1 MFLDKGHASFDKLLP
16 ILLLGLLALGC
27 LVVLQPFLTAVLW
40 ACILAYSS
48 WPAYLRVHR
57 TLGSRQWAAAVMT
70 LAVAAV
76 IILPAV
82 MVGSE
87 LVENSAPV
95 LASIQGFL
103 NQGLPAP
110 PSWVGGIPV
119 IGPSIAQYMAEHA
132 NDASIVSQ
140 QLREFLGPAQGL
152 ILNAARTI
160 AAGLLELVLSVL
172 IAFFFYRDG
181 AFIAR
186 RLQRTLHR
194 VGGAR
199 ALQLLGVAGA
209 TIKGVVYGIL
219 GTALAQGAL
228 AMIGFLIVQV
238 QGALF
243 LGFLT
248 FFMSLLPMGPPLV
261 WVPVVIWLGVHERIA
276 AAVFLAVWGVF
287 VISGVD
293 NLLKPYLISRAGSL
307 PFILV
312 LLGAFGGVLAFGLI
326 GVFLGPVLL
335 ALTFNLVLEW
345 SGAAPVGHQPAAL
358 GETREP
364 EHTTL

>member
-1 MFLDKGHASFDKLLP
+1 MFFDKGRISLDKLLP
-16 ILLLGLLALGC
+16 VLLLGLLAIGC
-27 LVVLQPFLTAVLW
+27 LVVLQPFVTALLW
-40 ACILAYSS
+40 AAILAYST
-48 WPAYLRVHR
+48 WPAYLRLHR
-57 TLGSRQWAAAVMT
+57 GMGTRQWAAAVMT
-70 LAVAAV
+70 LTVAAV
-76 IILPAV
+76 IILPV
-82 MVGSE
+82 VVVSTE

-95 LASIQGFL
+95 IASVQGVF
-103 NQGLPAP
+103 NNGLPAP
-110 PSWVGGIPV
+110 PDWIARIPV
-119 IGPSIAQYMAEHA
+119 IGPELAAYLADHA
-132 NDASIVSQ
+132 NDSSVIAGHLR
-140 QLREFLGPAQGL
+140 QLVGPVQGL
-152 ILNAARTI
+152 VIDAARTV

-186 RLQRTLHR
+186 RLQRTLER
-194 VGGAR
+194 IGGER

-238 QGALF
+238 PGALF

-261 WVPVVIWLGVHERIA
+261 WVPVVIWLGVQERIA
-276 AAVFLAVWGVF
+276 AALFLAVWGIF

-312 LLGAFGGVLAFGLI
+312 LLGAFGGVIAFGLI
-326 GVFLGPVLL
+326 GIFLGPVLL
-335 ALTFNLVLEW
+335 ALGFNLVLEW
-345 SGAAPVGHQPAAL
+345 SGTGHVGEGPAVAEARRSERL
-358 GETREP
+358 
-364 EHTTL
+364 

>member
-1 MFLDKGHASFDKLLP
+1 
-16 ILLLGLLALGC
+16 LAE
-27 LVVLQPFLTAVLW
+27 
-40 ACILAYSS
+40 
-48 WPAYLRVHR
+48 YL
-57 TLGSRQWAAAVMT
+57 
-70 LAVAAV
+70 
-76 IILPAV
+76 
-82 MVGSE
+82 
-87 LVENSAPV
+87 
-95 LASIQGFL
+95 
-103 NQGLPAP
+103 
-110 PSWVGGIPV
+110 
-119 IGPSIAQYMAEHA
+119 AEHA
-132 NDASIVSQ
+132 NDASIVSG
-140 QLREFLGPAQGL
+140 QLREFLGPAQGW
-152 ILNAARTI
+152 ILGAARTI

-172 IAFFFYRDG
+172 IAFFLYRDG
-181 AFIAR
+181 ALTAR
-186 RLQRTLHR
+186 RLQRTLER
-194 VGGAR
+194 LGGAR

-228 AMIGFLIVQV
+228 AMIGFIIVQV

-261 WVPVVIWLGVHERIA
+261 WVPVAIWLGVQERIA

-335 ALTFNLVLEW
+335 ALGFNLVLEW
-345 SGAAPVGHQPAAL
+345 SGAAPIHH
-358 GETREP
+358 P
-364 EHTTL
+364 EA

>member
-1 MFLDKGHASFDKLLP
+1 MFFDKGRISLDKLLP
-16 ILLLGLLALGC
+16 VLLLGLLALGC

-40 ACILAYSS
+40 AAILAYST
-48 WPAYLRVHR
+48 WPAYLRLHR
-57 TLGSRQWAAAVMT
+57 SMGSRQWAAAAMT
-70 LAVAAV
+70 IAVAAV
-76 IILPAV
+76 IIVPVLAV
-82 MVGSE
+82 SSE

-95 LASIQGFL
+95 IGSVQAVF
-103 NQGLPAP
+103 NNGLPTP
-110 PSWVGGIPV
+110 PAWIDRIP
-119 IGPSIAQYMAEHA
+119 IFGPQLTKYMAEHA
-132 NDASIVSQ
+132 NDNSIFAGH
-140 QLREFLGPAQGL
+140 LRELILPAQRL
-152 ILNAARTI
+152 IIDAARTI
-160 AAGLLELVLSVL
+160 GAGLLELVLSVL

-186 RLQRTLHR
+186 RLQRTLER
-194 VGGAR
+194 IGGER

-276 AAVFLAVWGVF
+276 AALFLAVWGVF

-312 LLGAFGGVLAFGLI
+312 LLGAFGGVFAFGLI

-335 ALTFNLVLEW
+335 ALGFNLVLEW
-345 SGAAPVGHQPAAL
+345 SGATPVSHPDTL
-358 GETREP
+358 PRES
-364 EHTTL
+364 ESRRL

>member
-1 MFLDKGHASFDKLLP
+1 MFFDKGRVSLDKLLP
-16 ILLLGLLALGC
+16 VLLLGLLAVGC
-27 LVVLQPFLTAVLW
+27 LAVLLPFLTALLW
-40 ACILAYSS
+40 AAILAYST
-48 WPAYLRVHR
+48 WPAYRHLHQSM
-57 TLGSRQWAAAVMT
+57 GSRQWAAAVMT
-70 LAVAAV
+70 VAVAAV
-76 IILPAV
+76 IIVPVVVLA
-82 MVGSE
+82 SQ

-95 LASIQGFL
+95 IASVQSLFS
-103 NQGLPAP
+103 NGLPAP
-110 PSWVGGIPV
+110 PAWIERIPML
-119 IGPSIAQYMAEHA
+119 GPQLAKYMAEYA
-132 NDASIVSQ
+132 NDSTIFAGH
-140 QLREFLGPAQGL
+140 LRELIGPAQRL
-152 ILNAARTI
+152 IIDAARTI

-186 RLQRTLHR
+186 RLQRTLER
-194 VGGAR
+194 IGGDR

-228 AMIGFLIVQV
+228 ATIGFVIVQV
-238 QGALF
+238 PGALF

-261 WVPVVIWLGVHERIA
+261 WVPVVIWLGVQERIA
-276 AAVFLAVWGVF
+276 AALFLAVWGVL

-312 LLGAFGGVLAFGLI
+312 LLGAFGGIIAFGLI
-326 GVFLGPVLL
+326 GIFLGPVLL
-335 ALTFNLVLEW
+335 ALGFNLVLEW
-345 SGAAPVGHQPAAL
+345 SGTGAIAESAPVLEA
-358 GETREP
+358 RRP
-364 EHTTL
+364 ERTSL